1 MSRSGY
7 FKPQK
12 SNPKRG
18 PRQNIELQVTLTNAK
33 RLAGRQAV
41 TDVLFQEELSRRKIK
56 LNIWALIGP
65 IEYKSVTGLTQNPL
79 KFKSVKHQYRWVGQ
93 LTTA

>member
-33 RLAGRQAV
+33 RLAGRQAGRQAV
-41 TDVLFQEELSRRKIK
+41 TDVLFQEELS
-56 LNIWALIGP
+56 
-65 IEYKSVTGLTQNPL
+65 
-79 KFKSVKHQYRWVGQ
+79 
-93 LTTA
+93 